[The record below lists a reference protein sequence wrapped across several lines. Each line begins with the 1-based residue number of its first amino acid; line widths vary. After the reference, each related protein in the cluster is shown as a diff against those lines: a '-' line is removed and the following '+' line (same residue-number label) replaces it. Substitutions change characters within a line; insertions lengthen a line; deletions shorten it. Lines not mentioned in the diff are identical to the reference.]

1 MKKPMSIA
9 SRRELLENTKTRY
22 HEASW
27 QDKGRILDGLIAV
40 CGYDR
45 KYVTRL
51 MNTTHKFPSPQTQSL
66 RRTIYDGHVKQALIF
81 LWYAANQ
88 ICSKRLVPFLPE
100 LLEVL
105 ERHGHLSLPGEVR
118 ERLLAISH
126 ATVDRLLQSERHKI
140 HKSISTT
147 RPGSLFKHQIKI
159 RTFADWD
166 NVVPGFMEVDL
177 VAHCGGN
184 TSGTFINTLVLV
196 DISTTWLECIPL
208 IRRSAGDV
216 IGGLNVATDLLPFPL
231 LGIDT
236 DNGSEFINH
245 DILQYCEEHHIT
257 FTRARR
263 YKSNDQ
269 AHVEEKNGS
278 VVRRLIGYDR
288 FEGLEAWGALTQL
301 YKVMR
306 LYVNFFQPSM
316 KLLSKERSNA
326 KVTKKYHP
334 AKTPYQ
340 RILLSEHIAPET
352 KKKLTIQYKNLDPVS
367 LLRQLERLQTKL
379 WADFFTGQ
387 KSEKAISYKDVEVA
401 AILDSTSKEK
411 SEVSAETPCTIK
423 RFYHRKAKTDLR
435 SSPRN
440 WRTRKDPF
448 VDVWDEVRLQL
459 ELNPELSPK
468 GILKELIDKYPGDF
482 KPCHLRTLQRRV
494 AEWHRVQQSYED
506 KLRDIMLNDELK
518 KAPLQRLETLKDG
531 A

>member
-1 MKKPMSIA
+1 MKKLMSIA
-9 SRRELLENTKTRY
+9 SRRELLENAKASY
-22 HEASW
+22 HKASW
-27 QDKGRILDGLIAV
+27 LDKGRILDGLIAV

-51 MNTTHKFPSPQTQSL
+51 MNIPNKPPSP
-66 RRTIYDGHVKQALIF
+66 RTRPLSRAIYDEHIKQALIS

-100 LLEVL
+100 LVEAL
-105 ERHGHLSLPGEVR
+105 ERHGHLSLPGAVR
-118 ERLLAISH
+118 ERLLAISP

-147 RPGSLFKHQIKI
+147 RPGSLFKHQITI

-208 IRRSAGDV
+208 IRKSAGDV
-216 IGGLNVATDLLPFPL
+216 IGGLNVATALLPFPL

-245 DILQYCEEHHIT
+245 DIFQYCEDNQIT

-288 FEGLEAWGALTQL
+288 FEGLKAWEALTQL

-316 KLLSKERSNA
+316 KLLSKARSSA

-340 RILLSEHIAPET
+340 RILLSEHVALET
-352 KKKLTIQYKNLDPVS
+352 KEKLGIQYKNLDPIT
-367 LLRQLERLQTKL
+367 LLRQLESLQTEL
-379 WADFFTGQ
+379 WTHSFTGH
-387 KSEKAISYKDVEVA
+387 KSEKAISHKDVEVTP
-401 AILDSTSKEK
+401 ILDPASKEK

-423 RFYHRKAKTDLR
+423 QFYHRKARTDLR
-435 SSPRN
+435 TLPRTY
-440 WRTRKDPF
+440 RTRKDPF
-448 VDVWDEVRLQL
+448 LDVWDEVRLQL
-459 ELNPELSPK
+459 ELNPQSSPK
-468 GILKELIDKYPGDF
+468 AILKGLIEKYPSNF
-482 KPCHLRTLQRRV
+482 KQCHLRTLQRRV
-494 AEWHRVQQSYED
+494 AEWHRVNQSYED
-506 KLRDIMLNDELK
+506 QLRNIMLDDELK
-518 KAPLQRLETLKDG
+518 EAPQQRLGTLKDE

>member
-1 MKKPMSIA
+1 MEKLMSLA
-9 SRRELLENTKTRY
+9 SRRELLENAKNSY
-22 HEASW
+22 HKASW
-27 QDKGRILDGLIAV
+27 LDKGRILDGLIAV

-45 KYVTRL
+45 KYVTKL
-51 MNTTHKFPSPQTQSL
+51 MNTPKESPAPQAQPLS
-66 RRTIYDGHVKQALIF
+66 RTIYDKQVKRALIS

-100 LLEVL
+100 LVEVL
-105 ERHGHLSLPGEVR
+105 ERHGHLSLPGDVR

-126 ATVDRLLQSERHKI
+126 ATVDRLLRSERHRI
-140 HKSISTT
+140 HKSTSTT

-184 TSGTFINTLVLV
+184 TSGTFLNTLVLV

-208 IRRSAGDV
+208 IRKSAGDV

-236 DNGSEFINH
+236 DNGSEFVNH
-245 DILQYCEEHHIT
+245 DIFQYCEEHHIT

-269 AHVEEKNGS
+269 AHVEEKNGA

-288 FEGLEAWGALTQL
+288 FEGMEAWDALTQL

-316 KLLSKERSNA
+316 KLLSKERLNA

-340 RILLSEHIAPET
+340 RILLSEHVASET
-352 KKKLTIQYKNLDPVS
+352 KKRLALQYKSLDPIT
-367 LLRQLERLQTKL
+367 LLHQLEGLQAEL
-379 WADFFTGQ
+379 WKHSFTGQ
-387 KSEKAISYKDVEVA
+387 KSEKAINHKDIEMGSN
-401 AILDSTSKEK
+401 LEQTSKEDSEIGAK
-411 SEVSAETPCTIK
+411 SPCNIK
-423 RFYHRKAKTDLR
+423 RFYHRKASTDLR
-435 SSPRN
+435 SSPRT

-448 VDVWDEVRLQL
+448 EDVWNEVRLQL
-459 ELNPELSPK
+459 ELNSECSPK
-468 GILKELIDKYPGDF
+468 IILKGLIEKYPDSF

-506 KLRDIMLNDELK
+506 RLRKIMLEGELQ
-518 KAPLQRLETLKDG
+518 KAPQQQLETLKDG

>member
-1 MKKPMSIA
+1 MKIPI
-9 SRRELLENTKTRY
+9 
-22 HEASW
+22 
-27 QDKGRILDGLIAV
+27 
-40 CGYDR
+40 
-45 KYVTRL
+45 
-51 MNTTHKFPSPQTQSL
+51 KFSSDPN
-66 RRTIYDGHVKQALIF
+66 YCYF
-81 LWYAANQ
+81 
-88 ICSKRLVPFLPE
+88 
-100 LLEVL
+100 
-105 ERHGHLSLPGEVR
+105 
-118 ERLLAISH
+118 
-126 ATVDRLLQSERHKI
+126 
-140 HKSISTT
+140 
-147 RPGSLFKHQIKI
+147 
-159 RTFADWD
+159 
-166 NVVPGFMEVDL
+166 PGFMEVDL

-208 IRRSAGDV
+208 IRKSGGDV

-288 FEGLEAWGALTQL
+288 FEGLEAWETLTQL

-340 RILLSEHIAPET
+340 RIILSEHVALEA
-352 KKKLTIQYKNLDPVS
+352 KEKLAIQYNNLDPLT
-367 LLRQLERLQTKL
+367 LLRQLENLQTEL
-379 WADFFTGQ
+379 WTHSFTGQ
-387 KSEKAISYKDVEVA
+387 KSEKVINHKDVEVA
-401 AILDSTSKEK
+401 PTLELASKDE
-411 SEVSAETPCTIK
+411 SEVSAGTPCTIK
-423 RFYHRKAKTDLR
+423 RFYHRKASTDLR
-435 SSPRN
+435 SAPRT

-448 VDVWDEVRLQL
+448 EGVWNEVRLQL
-459 ELNPELSPK
+459 EINPERSPK
-468 GILKELIDKYPGDF
+468 GILKGLIEKYPGSF
-482 KPCHLRTLQRRV
+482 KLCHLRTLQRRV

-506 KLRDIMLNDELK
+506 KLRNIMLDNELK
-518 KAPLQRLETLKDG
+518 EAPQQRLETLKDG

>member
-9 SRRELLENTKTRY
+9 SRRELLENTKNRY
-22 HEASW
+22 HKASW
-27 QDKGRILDGLIAV
+27 LDKGRILDGLIAV

-45 KYVTRL
+45 KYVTKL
-51 MNTTHKFPSPQTQSL
+51 MNTIHNSPSSQTQSL
-66 RRTIYDGHVKQALIF
+66 SRTIYDGHVKQALIT

-100 LLEVL
+100 LVDVL
-105 ERHGHLSLPGEVR
+105 ERHGHLNLSGAGR
-118 ERLLAISH
+118 EQVLAISH

-208 IRRSAGDV
+208 IRKSAGDV
-216 IGGLNVATDLLPFPL
+216 IAGLNVAADLLPFPL

-288 FEGLEAWGALTQL
+288 FEGLEAWEALTQL

-340 RILLSEHIAPET
+340 RVLLSGHIASET
-352 KKKLTIQYKNLDPVS
+352 KEKLTVQYENLNPVT
-367 LLRQLERLQTKL
+367 LLRQLESLQTKL
-379 WADFFTGQ
+379 WVNSFTGK
-387 KSEKAISYKDVEVA
+387 KSEKAINHTDFEVA
-401 AILDSTSKEK
+401 PVLH
-411 SEVSAETPCTIK
+411 SASYCQFWCLASRIK
-423 RFYHRKAKTDLR
+423 RPSDWL
-435 SSPRN
+435 SSPR
-440 WRTRKDPF
+440 F
-448 VDVWDEVRLQL
+448 RL
-459 ELNPELSPK
+459 
-468 GILKELIDKYPGDF
+468 
-482 KPCHLRTLQRRV
+482 
-494 AEWHRVQQSYED
+494 
-506 KLRDIMLNDELK
+506 
-518 KAPLQRLETLKDG
+518 
-531 A
+531 